1 MVRARVIAWRTHV
14 KVLQRDEFFE
24 LKLAAW
30 CDGVKV
36 RCAASVMI
44 ERDDSCEWR
53 ASRSLRCGTQRGID
67 CKRFTATQAPSSLR
81 LHDCSTKPDT
91 QCLTLLAAML
101 FHSDALLDPYEFHE
115 HACKG

>member
-44 ERDDSCEWR
+44 E
-53 ASRSLRCGTQRGID
+53 ACGFVRMV
-67 CKRFTATQAPSSLR
+67 CLR
-81 LHDCSTKPDT
+81 LLKRYRFFIAKGLRRGNNGMKRLTRKRIPAIAPDEGT
-91 QCLTLLAAML
+91 
-101 FHSDALLDPYEFHE
+101 
-115 HACKG
+115 